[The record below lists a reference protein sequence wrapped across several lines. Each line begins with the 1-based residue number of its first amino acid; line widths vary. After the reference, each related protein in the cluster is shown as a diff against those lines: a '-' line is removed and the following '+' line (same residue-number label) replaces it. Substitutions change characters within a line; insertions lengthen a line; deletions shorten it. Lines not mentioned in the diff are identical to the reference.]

1 MASLIVMKGTGEGD
15 FHLLEKG
22 PNVIGRSVDLPI
34 HLPDMT
40 VSRKHVDI
48 RFDPRTGRYRACD
61 LGSTH
66 GLFVNGRRV
75 REDMHLVEGDCLT
88 VGRIELMF
96 TKMDVTSRE
105 QAAAILTS
113 TRQDIP
119 TMKYSDSSVDYT
131 GVAGDSVARS
141 QLHRFVRWAGADRTT
156 LAIVFTDIIES
167 ARLASEVG
175 NNLMEEIRG
184 AHFAR
189 VREAIGIHRGYEIKT
204 NGDEFMVAFRT
215 AVDAIDF
222 TLDVQTDPG
231 SARLRIR
238 AGAHLGPVV
247 VEHEDIQGAAV
258 SYAARIIARATDG
271 GIWCSAEVKGHLD
284 QEKSPRHESLV
295 WQQHPGCEIKG
306 FPGHHVLWSVNE
318 DK

>member
-15 FHLLEKG
+15 FHLLEEG
-22 PNVIGRSVDLPI
+22 VNVIGRSVDLPI

-66 GLFVNGRRV
+66 GVFVNGRRV

-88 VGRIELMF
+88 VGRIEMMF
-96 TKMDVTSRE
+96 TKMDITSRE
-105 QAAAILTS
+105 QASAILAS
-113 TRQDIP
+113 TRPEIP
-119 TMKYSDSSVDYT
+119 TMKYCDSSIDHT
-131 GVAGDSVARS
+131 GVTGDTAARS
-141 QLHRFVRWAGADRTT
+141 QLHRFRRWAGADRTT
-156 LAIVFTDIIES
+156 LAIVFTDIIDS
-167 ARLASEVG
+167 ALLAHEVG
-175 NNLMEEIRG
+175 NNVMEEIRG

-189 VREAIGIHRGYEIKT
+189 ARAAISAHRGYEIKT

-215 AVDAIDF
+215 AVDSIDF
-222 TLDVQTDPG
+222 ALDVQADPG
-231 SARLRIR
+231 DPRLRIR

-247 VEHEDIQGAAV
+247 VENEDVQGAAV
-258 SYAARIIARATDG
+258 SYAARIIARAGGG
-271 GIWCSAEVKGHLD
+271 GIWFSDEVKGHLD
-284 QEKSPRHESLV
+284 QEKSPHHDSLD
-295 WQQHPGCEIKG
+295 WHHHPDCEIKG
-306 FPGHHVLWSVNE
+306 FPGHHDLWSVNE